1 MMKVS
6 IIIPIYNVELYIE
19 KCLHSVFNQT
29 YKNLEVI
36 LVDDCGTDKSME
48 IAEQIITNYQE
59 SINIK
64 TFHHL
69 QNKGLSAARN
79 TGVKEATGDYI
90 YFLDSDDTLPSTAI
104 SNLIEKAQKYQ
115 NPDFVIGGIRTTG
128 IEERIYPLLSNEYL
142 DNNKKILEDY
152 MLFKWNVMACNKLI
166 NRDFFI
172 RNNLF
177 FIEKIY
183 HEDLYFSFR
192 LALYANTMACCYNVS
207 YLYLIRNNSITTN
220 KSIKNYKDNLWIIQQ
235 NVEIIR
241 NKENIL
247 NKSILYSYI
256 TETIYTLYLTLIIDK
271 NPLILIDEKIS
282 ITNELKNI
290 LQKNTSINC
299 KWKVSSFFNRELIL
313 LSFHIQIKIFNI
325 YAQIKKLN

>member
-1 MMKVS
+1 MKVS
-6 IIIPIYNVELYIE
+6 IIIPIYNVESYIAN
-19 KCLHSVFNQT
+19 CLHSVFNQT
-29 YKNLEVI
+29 YKDLEII
-36 LVDDCGTDKSME
+36 LVDDCGTDKSMN
-48 IAEQIITNYQE
+48 IAME
-59 SINIK
+59 SINKYKSSFYIK
-64 TFHHL
+64 VIHHKE
-69 QNKGLSAARN
+69 NKGLSAARN
-79 TGVKEATGDYI
+79 SGIKEATGDYI

-192 LALYANTMACCYNVS
+192 LALYANTMACCYSVS

-241 NKENIL
+241 NKESIL

-299 KWKVSSFFNRELIL
+299 KWKVSSFFKRELIL

>member
-1 MMKVS
+1 MIKVS

-19 KCLHSVFNQT
+19 KCLHSVFDQT

-241 NKENIL
+241 NKESIL

-299 KWKVSSFFNRELIL
+299 KWKVSSFFKRELIL